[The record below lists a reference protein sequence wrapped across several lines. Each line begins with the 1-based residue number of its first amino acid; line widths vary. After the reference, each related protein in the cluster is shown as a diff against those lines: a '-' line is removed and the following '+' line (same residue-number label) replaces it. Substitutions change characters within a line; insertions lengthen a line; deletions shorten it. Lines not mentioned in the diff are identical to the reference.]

1 MEGLPIVKVLLFSL
15 DRHQLFNLYR
25 VLPLVLHILLV
36 PIINRVI
43 IVSLLEKGS
52 GMQRYKRAA
61 TSMTQLIKGS
71 RR

>member
-25 VLPLVLHILLV
+25 VLTLVLHILLV
-36 PIINRVI
+36 PIINRFI
-43 IVSLLEKGS
+43 IVSLFEKGS
-52 GMQRYKRAA
+52 GLQRNKRAA
-61 TSMTQLIKGS
+61 TTMTQLIEGG